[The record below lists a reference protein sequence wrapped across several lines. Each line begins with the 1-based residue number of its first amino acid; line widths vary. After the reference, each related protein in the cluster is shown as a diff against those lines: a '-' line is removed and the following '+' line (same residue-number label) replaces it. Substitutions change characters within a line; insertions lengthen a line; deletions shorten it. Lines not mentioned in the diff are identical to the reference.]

1 MYKFYSHQSVRVLHF
16 FSRVCLTDMTQ
27 ITDRIELDLIVQM
40 PISLTMVSRDLV
52 MADHG
57 MTIDDVVP

>member
-1 MYKFYSHQSVRVLHF
+1 
-16 FSRVCLTDMTQ
+16 MTQ